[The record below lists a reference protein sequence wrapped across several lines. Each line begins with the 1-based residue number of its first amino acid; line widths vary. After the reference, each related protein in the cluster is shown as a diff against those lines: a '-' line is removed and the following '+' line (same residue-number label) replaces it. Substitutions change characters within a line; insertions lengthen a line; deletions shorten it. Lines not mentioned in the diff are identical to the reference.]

1 MIGSRRRSEVLRP
14 RGMCDQSTWRYLG
27 TWVPWVS
34 QRKTLG
40 RTVGDRKSPGT
51 EGNMRLGGRQLVVL
65 LLGGRVPGT
74 HRNDRRGIRDSRGTR
89 WGPSLNHDPSAVKAS
104 ISTISRA
111 RRTQLWTTGL
121 AGVLV
126 REGVVGY
133 ITAPGEEEG
142 GGRGIWASGHLG
154 KVSGFGGAIW
164 FHWASLA
171 RSVPF
176 SVKPGWPI
184 AEESLVGAQL
194 GAEAL
199 GRPDLA
205 AALPGRQSGEGEG
218 ERERRRRDERR
229 GEVREERKEA
239 ERRGRVGEWE
249 REGGTGRVSRW
260 GCYW

>member
-1 MIGSRRRSEVLRP
+1 MVPG
-14 RGMCDQSTWRYLG
+14 YLG
-27 TWVPWVS
+27 TLSVS
-34 QRKTLG
+34 EEDVGPHRGRQEEPGSGGKHEAGGPGSWLSCCLVDAFRDAQERQKGDQR
-40 RTVGDRKSPGT
+40 S
-51 EGNMRLGGRQLVVL
+51 EGNQMGPRPEPRPISGEGEHLDYLSRASDPAVDDGAGGCSGSGRGCGLHYCSLGG
-65 LLGGRVPGT
+65 GT
-74 HRNDRRGIRDSRGTR
+74 
-89 WGPSLNHDPSAVKAS
+89 
-104 ISTISRA
+104 
-111 RRTQLWTTGL
+111 
-121 AGVLV
+121 
-126 REGVVGY
+126 
-133 ITAPGEEEG
+133 G
-142 GGRGIWASGHLG
+142 GGKGHLSIWASGHLG

-176 SVKPGWPI
+176 SGWPI

-205 AALPGRQSGEGEG
+205 AALPVASR
-218 ERERRRRDERR
+218 ERERERGREGGKMR
-229 GEVREERKEA
+229 GEMKDERKEA

>member
-1 MIGSRRRSEVLRP
+1 
-14 RGMCDQSTWRYLG
+14 
-27 TWVPWVS
+27 
-34 QRKTLG
+34 
-40 RTVGDRKSPGT
+40 
-51 EGNMRLGGRQLVVL
+51 MRLGGQAAGCPVAWWTRS
-65 LLGGRVPGT
+65 GT
-74 HRNDRRGIRDSRGTR
+74 HRNDRRGIRDPRGTR
-89 WGPSLNHDPSAVKAS
+89 WGPGLNHDPSAVKAS

-111 RRTQLWTTGL
+111 RRTRLWTTGL

-133 ITAPGEEEG
+133 ITAPWEEG
-142 GGRGIWASGHLG
+142 TGGGKGHLSIWASGHLG

-176 SVKPGWPI
+176 SGWPI

-205 AALPGRQSGEGEG
+205 AALPVASR
-218 ERERRRRDERR
+218 ERERERGREGGKMR
-229 GEVREERKEA
+229 GEMKDERKEA
-239 ERRGRVGEWE
+239 ERRGRVGEW
-249 REGGTGRVSRW
+249 
-260 GCYW
+260 